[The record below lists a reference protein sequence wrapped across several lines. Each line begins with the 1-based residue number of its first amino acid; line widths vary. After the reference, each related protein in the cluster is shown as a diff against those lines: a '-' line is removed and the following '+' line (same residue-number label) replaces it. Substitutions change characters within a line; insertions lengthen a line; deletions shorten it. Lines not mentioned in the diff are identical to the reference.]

1 MHAAATAA
9 AQQPQPQPQP
19 QPDSFVLHRPRHHLS
34 LTKATNIPA
43 PPDSPPRS
51 IRERRQS
58 RPPTSRGGPL
68 TSHPTNDSLPT
79 PTIMNIPGA
88 FPPSPT
94 HSNRLKHST
103 DTNNTSS
110 NRDHMPQSPTSP
122 TSDTNMQSSPSPRRP
137 PAVRRLFS
145 LTSLRQSFSSSRTS
159 FSLNQNQRPDT
170 SHGSFMQRA
179 ESPSI
184 MSTRAS
190 TAQAPSFLSS
200 SKNRPGT
207 SASLRK
213 KRSSNWF
220 KRTSGF
226 FTNTDDLDVL
236 SEDGPE
242 HKRFKDAHSLP
253 VLPEISTLS
262 GGELDGGNIGW
273 DEHLFERSNAF

>member
-1 MHAAATAA
+1 MPAAAAA
-9 AQQPQPQPQP
+9 SQRH
-19 QPDSFVLHRPRHHLS
+19 SFVLHVPRHDFS
-34 LTKATNIPA
+34 LTKGTDIPA
-43 PPDSPPRS
+43 PPDSPPTS
-51 IRERRQS
+51 IGEPRQS
-58 RPPTSRGGPL
+58 TPPTSLGGPL
-68 TSHPTNDSLPT
+68 TSHPTNDSIPK
-79 PTIMNIPGA
+79 PMMHIPGA

-94 HSNRLKHST
+94 LTGHLKHST
-103 DTNNTSS
+103 DTNTTSI
-110 NRDHMPQSPTSP
+110 NRDDTPQSPTSP
-122 TSDTNMQSSPSPRRP
+122 TSETNMPSSPSQRRP
-137 PAVRRLFS
+137 PSVRRLFS

-170 SHGSFMQRA
+170 SNGSFVQRA

-184 MSTRAS
+184 MSTTPSA
-190 TAQAPSFLSS
+190 AQTPFFLSS

-213 KRSSNWF
+213 RRSSNWF
-220 KRTSGF
+220 KRKSGF

-253 VLPEISTLS
+253 VLPEIGTLS

-273 DEHLFERSNAF
+273 DEHLFERSNGFT

>member
-1 MHAAATAA
+1 MSAVAATAPA
-9 AQQPQPQPQP
+9 PTP
-19 QPDSFVLHRPRHHLS
+19 QPDSFHHLS
-34 LTKATNIPA
+34 LTKRTTIPA

-68 TSHPTNDSLPT
+68 TSHPTDLSLPK
-79 PTIMNIPGA
+79 PIMNIPGA

-94 HSNRLKHST
+94 HSNHLKHSI

-110 NRDHMPQSPTSP
+110 NRDDTPQSPTSP
-122 TSDTNMQSSPSPRRP
+122 TSDANMQSSPSQRRP
-137 PAVRRLFS
+137 PSVRRLFS

-170 SHGSFMQRA
+170 SHGSFVQRA

-184 MSTRAS
+184 ASPTAS
-190 TAQAPSFLSS
+190 TAQPPSFLSS
-200 SKNRPGT
+200 NKTRPGT

-220 KRTSGF
+220 KRKSGF
-226 FTNTDDLDVL
+226 FNNTDDLDVL

-253 VLPEISTLS
+253 VLPEIGTLS

-273 DEHLFERSNAF
+273 DEHLFERPNGF